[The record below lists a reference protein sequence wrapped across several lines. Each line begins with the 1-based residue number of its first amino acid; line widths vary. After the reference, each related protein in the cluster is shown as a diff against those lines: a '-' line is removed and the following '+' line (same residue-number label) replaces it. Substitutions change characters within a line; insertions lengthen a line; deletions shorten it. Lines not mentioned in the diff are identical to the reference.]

1 MDYQFMSMC
10 LRLLCNRCPCSN
22 AKLDDDVMHVFALD
36 FRLRLSE
43 LLSWVQGERR
53 GITFRVRLRAFL
65 LCIFFPI
72 AYPIAVCERVSNRRR
87 QALLDD
93 DDMDMDMD
101 MDIDMGMG
109 TDMPPSEGLF
119 MTSGQDSRR
128 FHSAQNDHGRC
139 CGCSCAAACLMCR
152 RRLLRFMV
160 TYSLGSLLYAMTTV
174 PLILYLLRDDVWR
187 DATREH
193 PFRNEEPTS
202 FECALPVIMGVLAAL
217 MYASYKA
224 QKASVLGSR
233 NFKEHRLSQML
244 DSQYV
249 FVWQLRGGGD
259 GVRGGGGGEDG
270 VEGWGWEDAARGR
283 AASVESPWSTSSP
296 YVTTHR
302 RNTMLRVLTAREV
315 LEAEI
320 LPKSLSASRT

>member
-1 MDYQFMSMC
+1 
-10 LRLLCNRCPCSN
+10 
-22 AKLDDDVMHVFALD
+22 
-36 FRLRLSE
+36 
-43 LLSWVQGERR
+43 
-53 GITFRVRLRAFL
+53 
-65 LCIFFPI
+65 
-72 AYPIAVCERVSNRRR
+72 
-87 QALLDD
+87 
-93 DDMDMDMD
+93 
-101 MDIDMGMG
+101 
-109 TDMPPSEGLF
+109 
-119 MTSGQDSRR
+119 
-128 FHSAQNDHGRC
+128 
-139 CGCSCAAACLMCR
+139 
-152 RRLLRFMV
+152 MV
-160 TYSLGSLLYAMTTV
+160 TYSLGSLLYAMTTL
-174 PLILYLLRDDVWR
+174 PLILYLLRNDMWR
-187 DATREH
+187 GATRQY
-193 PFRNEEPTS
+193 PFRNEEPES

-259 GVRGGGGGEDG
+259 GGRGGGGGAGGAGGEDG
-270 VEGWGWEDAARGR
+270 VEGWGWEDAAQGR

-315 LEAEI
+315 LESEI